1 MKTHT
6 ASVASVASVV
16 SAVREAADATP
27 YARGDRFV
35 AITHSRLMGYHVTLV
50 VKPKTESAWERRTFV
65 VRSPDGTREEVPA
78 TKLNAW
84 AKEVARG

>member
-1 MKTHT
+1 MRHPNTP
-6 ASVASVASVV
+6 SVASVI
-16 SAVREAADATP
+16 SAVREAADASP

-84 AKEVARG
+84 AKEVCQ